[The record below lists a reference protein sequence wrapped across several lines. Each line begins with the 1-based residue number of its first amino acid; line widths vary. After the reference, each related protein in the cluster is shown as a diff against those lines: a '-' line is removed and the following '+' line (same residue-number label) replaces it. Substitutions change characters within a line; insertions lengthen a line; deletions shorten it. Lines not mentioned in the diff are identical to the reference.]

1 MATKNKD
8 TDVPRGQGDIVIR
21 AAEPEDYP
29 AFQEIYAQALVCYG
43 TLQMPF
49 PSAQLWRDRLTH
61 ANPQR
66 NMLVACVDERP
77 VGNLGL
83 VLESNPR
90 RRHAASIGMGV
101 YDAFAGRGVGEAL
114 MRAALDLADNWLN
127 ITRLELSVF
136 HDNERAI
143 RLYRRMGFVEEGTYQ
158 NYAFRDGE
166 LVDALAMARCR

>member
-1 MATKNKD
+1 MATNNSEAN
-8 TDVPRGQGDIVIR
+8 VVIR
-21 AAEPEDYP
+21 AAEPEDYQ
-29 AFQEIYAQALVCYG
+29 AFQEIYAQSRVCYG

-49 PSAQLWRDRLTH
+49 PSAQLWRERLSQ

-66 NMLVACVDERP
+66 SMLVACVDERP
-77 VGNLGL
+77 VGNIGL

-101 YDAFAGRGVGEAL
+101 HDDFAGRGVGEAL

-127 ITRLELSVF
+127 ISRVELSVF

-143 RLYRRMGFVEEGTYQ
+143 GLYRRMGFVEEGLYKR
-158 NYAFRDGE
+158 YAFREGE
-166 LVDALAMARCR
+166 LVDAVAMARCR